1 MDEPVPTRA
10 APGTYR
16 VSSYL
21 RLDRLGF
28 SGPAKRSEI
37 RFYSGVNVICGASDT
52 GKSFLAEAVDFMLG
66 GSELKMIPERE
77 GYSTIELG
85 LSSTEGGSWAFQRA
99 ISGGDFILREGDVTD
114 KLLQSH
120 THERIDNVSGFLLAK
135 MGLLGKRILKS
146 STKGKTNSLSFRNLA
161 RLVIV
166 QEGEIQHKGS
176 PFWGGQFTLK
186 TAELATIKLLL
197 TGIDDAAVVSATPDE
212 PDAAGQ
218 IGLLDELIAD
228 LTSEI
233 VDMGEERGELEAQ
246 LESLEAAAAEHRES
260 VAIAQK
266 TLDEQM
272 GERRELAKQLR
283 GIDDRLDEIHELLAR
298 FGLLREHYGVDRERL
313 RAIQESGTLFACVE
327 RVACPLC
334 GAGPEAQHAD
344 ADCEGNVAKIVEAA
358 TVEIT
363 KIERLSEE
371 LASTVNDL
379 LTEQDSLSALRATV
393 ENAYINVDAE
403 IRQTMAPEVEE
414 ARAKFTDIIETR
426 SAVRGSL
433 TLFDRLE
440 KLVARRTALDD
451 AAPEPAEKAKV
462 AVGFSEVVAHEFSL
476 KIEKILKAW
485 NFPGE
490 CRVHYDKDAS
500 DFVIDGKPRGSRGK
514 GLRAITHAA
523 VSIGLL
529 EYCQEHELPHPG
541 FLLLDSPLLAYFK
554 PEGDEDTALQGTDL
568 KERFYSYLKAHHGSE
583 SQIIIIENQ
592 HPPDSEIDGL
602 HLTVFTRNPV
612 EGRFGLL

>member
-1 MDEPVPTRA
+1 MT
-10 APGTYR
+10 
-16 VSSYL
+16 SYL
-21 RLDRLGF
+21 RLDKLGF
-28 SGPAKRSEI
+28 SGPSKRSDI

-66 GSELKMIPERE
+66 GSELKVIPERE
-77 GYSTIELG
+77 GYSAIELG
-85 LSSTEGGSWAFQRA
+85 LSSTEGESWNFERA
-99 ISGGDFILREGDVTD
+99 ISGGDFILRQGDVTE
-114 KLLQSH
+114 KLRQSH
-120 THERIDNVSGFLLAK
+120 AHERIDNVSGFLLAK
-135 MGLLGKRILKS
+135 IGLLGKRILKS
-146 STKGKTNSLSFRNLA
+146 SAKSKTNSLSFRNLA

-166 QEGEIQHKGS
+166 QEGEIQQKGS

-197 TGIDDAAVVSATPDE
+197 TGIDDSAVVSATPDE
-212 PDAAGQ
+212 PDQAGQ

-233 VDMGEERGELEAQ
+233 IDMGEEKGELEAQ
-246 LESLEAAAAEHRES
+246 LERLEISAAEHRDS
-260 VAIAQK
+260 VANAQQ
-266 TLDEQM
+266 TLDTQM
-272 GERRELAKQLR
+272 RERRELAQQQR
-283 GIDDRLDEIHELLAR
+283 RMDDRLDEIRELLAR
-298 FGLLREHYGVDRERL
+298 FELLREHYGVDRERL
-313 RAIQESGTLFACVE
+313 RAIQESGTLFAYVE

-334 GAGPEAQHAD
+334 GAGPDAQHAD
-344 ADCEGNVAKIVEAA
+344 ADCEGNVAEIVEAA
-358 TVEIT
+358 TAEII

-371 LASTVNDL
+371 LASTVTDL
-379 LTEQDSLSALRATV
+379 LSEQDSLSTLQATV
-393 ENAYINVDAE
+393 EYAFANVDAE
-403 IRQTMAPEVEE
+403 IRQTMAPEVE
-414 ARAKFTDIIETR
+414 AVRAKFTDIIETR

-433 TLFDRLE
+433 ALFDRLE
-440 KLVARRTALDD
+440 KLKARRAGLDD
-451 AAPEPAEKAKV
+451 VEPGSAEKAKV
-462 AVGFSEVVAHEFSL
+462 AVGFSDVVAHQFSL
-476 KIEKILKAW
+476 KVEQILKAW

-523 VSIGLL
+523 VSIALL

-568 KERFYSYLKAHHGSE
+568 KERFYSYLKAHHGDE

-592 HPPDSEIDGL
+592 HPPESELSGL
-602 HLTVFTRNPV
+602 NLTVFTRNPA

>member
-1 MDEPVPTRA
+1 MS
-10 APGTYR
+10 G
-16 VSSYL
+16 YL
-21 RLDRLGF
+21 RLDKLGF
-28 SGPAKRSEI
+28 SGPSNRSEI

-66 GSELKMIPERE
+66 GSELKVIPERE
-77 GYSTIELG
+77 GYSAIELG
-85 LSSTEGGSWAFQRA
+85 LSSTERESWTFERA
-99 ISGGDFILREGDVTD
+99 ISGGDFVLRQGDVTE
-114 KLLQSH
+114 KLRQSH
-120 THERIDNVSGFLLAK
+120 AHERVDNVSGFLLSK
-135 MGLLGKRILKS
+135 IGLLGKRILKS
-146 STKGKTNSLSFRNLA
+146 SAKSKTISLSFRNLA

-166 QEGEIQHKGS
+166 QEGEIQQKGS

-197 TGIDDAAVVSATPDE
+197 TGIDDSAVVSAAPEE
-212 PDAAGQ
+212 PDLAAQ

-228 LTSEI
+228 LASEI
-233 VDMGEERGELEAQ
+233 TDMGEEKAELEAQ
-246 LESLEAAAAEHRES
+246 LERLEASAAEHRDS
-260 VAIAQK
+260 VANAQR
-266 TLDEQM
+266 TLDAQM
-272 GERRELAKQLR
+272 GERRELAKQQR
-283 GIDDRLDEIHELLAR
+283 GIEDRLDEIHELLAR
-298 FGLLREHYGVDRERL
+298 FELLREHYGVDRERL
-313 RAIQESGTLFACVE
+313 RAIQESGTLFAYVE

-334 GAGPEAQHAD
+334 GAAPEAQHAD

-358 TVEIT
+358 TAEIS

-371 LASTVNDL
+371 LASTVSDL
-379 LTEQDSLSALRATV
+379 QAEQHNLSGLRETV
-393 ENAYINVDAE
+393 EHAYANVDAE

-433 TLFDRLE
+433 ALFDRLE
-440 KLVARRTALDD
+440 KLEARRAGLDD
-451 AAPEPAEKAKV
+451 VAPEPAEKAKV
-462 AVGFSEVVAHEFSL
+462 AVGFSEVVAHQFSL
-476 KIEKILKAW
+476 KVEQILKAW

-523 VSIGLL
+523 VSIALL

-554 PEGDEDTALQGTDL
+554 PEGDEDTVLQGTDL
-568 KERFYSYLKAHHGSE
+568 KERFYSYLKAHHGDE
-583 SQIIIIENQ
+583 SQVIIIENQ
-592 HPPDSEIDGL
+592 HPPDSELAGL
-602 HLTVFTRNPV
+602 NLTVFTRNPA

>member
-1 MDEPVPTRA
+1 MDEPVPTWTA
-10 APGTYR
+10 SGACR

-21 RLDRLGF
+21 RLDKLGF
-28 SGPAKRSEI
+28 SGPSKRSDI

-66 GSELKMIPERE
+66 GSELKVIPERE
-77 GYSTIELG
+77 GYSAIELG
-85 LSSTEGGSWAFQRA
+85 LSSTEGESWNFERA
-99 ISGGDFILREGDVTD
+99 ISGGDFILRQGDMTE
-114 KLLQSH
+114 KLRQSH
-120 THERIDNVSGFLLAK
+120 AHERIDNVSGFLLAK
-135 MGLLGKRILKS
+135 IGLLGKRILKS
-146 STKGKTNSLSFRNLA
+146 SAKSKTNSLSFRNLA

-166 QEGEIQHKGS
+166 QEGEIQQKGS

-197 TGIDDAAVVSATPDE
+197 TGIDDSAVVSATPDE
-212 PDAAGQ
+212 PDQAGQ

-228 LTSEI
+228 LASEI
-233 VDMGEERGELEAQ
+233 IDMGEEKGELEAQ
-246 LESLEAAAAEHRES
+246 LERLEISAAEHRDS
-260 VAIAQK
+260 VANAQQ
-266 TLDEQM
+266 TLDAQM
-272 GERRELAKQLR
+272 RERRELAQQQR
-283 GIDDRLDEIHELLAR
+283 RIDDRLDEIRELLAR
-298 FGLLREHYGVDRERL
+298 FELLREHYGVDRERL
-313 RAIQESGTLFACVE
+313 RAIQESGTLFAYVE

-334 GAGPEAQHAD
+334 GAGPDAQHAD
-344 ADCEGNVAKIVEAA
+344 ADCEGNVAEIVEAA
-358 TVEIT
+358 TAEIS

-371 LASTVNDL
+371 LASTVTDL
-379 LTEQDSLSALRATV
+379 LSEQDSLSTLQATV
-393 ENAYINVDAE
+393 EYAFANVDAE
-403 IRQTMAPEVEE
+403 IRQTMAPEVE
-414 ARAKFTDIIETR
+414 AVRAKFTDIIETR

-433 TLFDRLE
+433 ALFDRLE
-440 KLVARRTALDD
+440 KLKARRAGLDD
-451 AAPEPAEKAKV
+451 VEPEPAEKAKV
-462 AVGFSEVVAHEFSL
+462 AVGFSDVVAHQFSL
-476 KIEKILKAW
+476 KVEQILKAW

-523 VSIGLL
+523 VSIALL

-568 KERFYSYLKAHHGSE
+568 KERFYSYLKAHHGDE

-592 HPPDSEIDGL
+592 HPPESELSGL
-602 HLTVFTRNPV
+602 NLTVFTRNPA